1 MIIINEKST
10 FVIRLGFKD
19 GSAQAVTPTTGRYR
33 IDDVASDTEILGW
46 TDFTPSA
53 ATHDLTITSAQN
65 AIIDSGRASEKKL
78 VTVDVTYGTDSKR
91 ITGDY
96 TYGVK
101 NLDKI
106 T

>member
-10 FVIRLGFKD
+10 LVIRLGFKD
-19 GSAQAVTPTTGRYR
+19 GSALEVVPTTGRYR
-33 IDDVASDTEILGW
+33 IDDVTSDAQILDW
-46 TDFTPSA
+46 TDFTPAA

-65 AIIDSGRASEKKL
+65 AIVNSALESEKKL

-101 NLDKI
+101 NLAKI